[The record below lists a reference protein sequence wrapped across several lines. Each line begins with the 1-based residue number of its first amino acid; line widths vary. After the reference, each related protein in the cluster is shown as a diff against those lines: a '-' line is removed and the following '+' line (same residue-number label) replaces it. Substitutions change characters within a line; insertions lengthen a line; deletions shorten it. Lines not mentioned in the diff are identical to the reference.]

1 MKPHVSHAVGSG
13 ARGQMRIVVDTALN
27 TGAAEY
33 SNMGDVAMLQVGF
46 RRLQRL
52 WPSGRIEVLT
62 ESPTNLALF
71 CPGAKPLPRA
81 GRELWTGKQAIIGG
95 FDRFLPQTASVG
107 LSNLSRAC
115 RLRYPVPFRLLAD
128 LRLTI
133 RDRRKVR
140 PDVNVFLDAM
150 EHADLFVVCGAGG
163 FTDDT
168 REWNISILDTIEEAI
183 QRNIPVVMF
192 GQGVGPLSDPYVL
205 GRARKILPK
214 VSLITLRGGR
224 GGSALAQSLGVNS
237 SQILTTG
244 DEAVEIAYEAR
255 EEEPGQ
261 AVGINLRVAS
271 YSNVKEETVDGLR
284 PVLHEFARRHNV
296 PLIPVPIAFHA
307 WANDH
312 VTIRRLLQGF
322 DDHSDGGITLDTP
335 LKVIQQI
342 ARCRIVVTGAYH
354 AAVFAM
360 SQGIPV
366 VGLSA
371 SDDYTAKFLG
381 LEDQF
386 GLGCETVFLG
396 ASDASERLAAAAERA
411 WQSAEKVRLP
421 LQEAARRQIALSQ
434 GAYEWVRENIRF
446 DGSKHRLG
454 ELQPRN
460 VVN

>member
-1 MKPHVSHAVGSG
+1 VGSGG

-27 TGAAEY
+27 TGVPEY
-33 SNMGDVAMLQVGF
+33 SNMGDVAMLQVGV

-52 WPSGRIEVLT
+52 WPSARIEVLT
-62 ESPTNLALF
+62 ESPANLALF

-81 GRELWTGKQAIIGG
+81 GRDLWIGNHTIIGG
-95 FDRFLPQTASVG
+95 FDRLLPRSASAG
-107 LSNLSRAC
+107 LINLSRGC
-115 RLRYPVPFRLLAD
+115 RRRYPGTFRLLAD

-133 RDRRKVR
+133 RDRRNVR
-140 PDVNVFLDAM
+140 PDLNAFLEAM

-163 FTDDT
+163 FTNDT
-168 REWNISILDTIEEAI
+168 RQWNISILDTIEEAI
-183 QRNIPVVMF
+183 QRDIPVVMF
-192 GQGVGPLSDPYVL
+192 GQGLGPLSDPDIL
-205 GRARKILPK
+205 GRARKILSK

-224 GGSALAQSLGVNS
+224 GSSALAQSLGLNS

-255 EEEPGQ
+255 EKEPGN
-261 AVGINLRVAS
+261 AVGINLRAAS
-271 YSNVKEETVDGLR
+271 YSNVNGAMIDVLR
-284 PVLHEFARRHNV
+284 PVLHKFARRHNV

-312 VTIRRLLQGF
+312 VTIGRLLQGF

-335 LKVIQQI
+335 LKVIRQVG
-342 ARCRIVVTGAYH
+342 RCRIVVTGAYH

-411 WQSAEKVRLP
+411 WQLADKVRLP
-421 LQEAARRQIALSQ
+421 MQEAARRQIALSQ
-434 GAYEWVRENIRF
+434 AAYERIRENIKF
-446 DGSKHRLG
+446 NGSKHSL
-454 ELQPRN
+454 EN
-460 VVN
+460 

>member
-1 MKPHVSHAVGSG
+1 
-13 ARGQMRIVVDTALN
+13 MRIVVDTALN
-27 TGAAEY
+27 SGLAEY
-33 SNMGDVAMLQVGF
+33 SNMGDVAMLQVAV

-52 WPSGRIEVLT
+52 WPSARIEVLT

-71 CPGAKPLPRA
+71 CPGAKSLLRA
-81 GRELWTGKQAIIGG
+81 GRDLWIGKHAIVGG
-95 FDRFLPQTASVG
+95 FDRFLPRTGAVALID
-107 LSNLSRAC
+107 LSIAC
-115 RLRYPVPFRLLAD
+115 RRRYPATFRFLLD

-133 RDRRKVR
+133 RDRSNVK
-140 PDVNVFLDAM
+140 PDVNTFLEAM

-192 GQGVGPLSDPYVL
+192 GPGLGPLSDPEML

-214 VSLITLRGGR
+214 VSLLTLRGGR
-224 GGSALAQSLGVNS
+224 GGSAVAQSLGVNS

-255 EEEPGQ
+255 EKEPGR

-271 YSNVKEETVDGLR
+271 YSNVNGDMIDGLR

-296 PLIPVPIAFHA
+296 PLIAVPIAFHA

-335 LKVIQQI
+335 LKVIRQVG
-342 ARCRIVVTGAYH
+342 RCRIVVTGAYH

-360 SQGIPV
+360 SQGIPI

-396 ASDASERLAAAAERA
+396 ASDASERVAAAAERA
-411 WQSAEKVRLP
+411 WQLAEKVRLP
-421 LQEAARRQIALSQ
+421 MQEAARRQIALSQ
-434 GAYEWVRENIRF
+434 GAYERIREHIKFN
-446 DGSKHRLG
+446 GSKHSL
-454 ELQPRN
+454 EN
-460 VVN
+460 